1 MFTYVIKYYD
11 KLLGALAEHLL
22 LVFLTLVFS
31 LILAAALTVLCVCVK
46 RVEAALIGAC
56 SMIYSIPSIAL
67 FAMLIPL
74 TGLGKTTAVIVLTL
88 YNQYLLLRNFLTG
101 LHEVDRGI
109 TEAAAGM
116 GMTTGQTL
124 VYVQLPLAKEAIFSG
139 IRLAAVS
146 TVGIATIAASVNA
159 GGLGSILFD
168 GLRTMNMS
176 KILWGSILSAG
187 LALVLDRA
195 LSAAGRRF

>member
-74 TGLGKTTAVIVLTL
+74 TGLGKTT
-88 YNQYLLLRNFLTG
+88 
-101 LHEVDRGI
+101 
-109 TEAAAGM
+109 
-116 GMTTGQTL
+116 
-124 VYVQLPLAKEAIFSG
+124 
-139 IRLAAVS
+139 
-146 TVGIATIAASVNA
+146 
-159 GGLGSILFD
+159 
-168 GLRTMNMS
+168 
-176 KILWGSILSAG
+176 LS
-187 LALVLDRA
+187 LIHISEPTRPY
-195 LSAAGRRF
+195 